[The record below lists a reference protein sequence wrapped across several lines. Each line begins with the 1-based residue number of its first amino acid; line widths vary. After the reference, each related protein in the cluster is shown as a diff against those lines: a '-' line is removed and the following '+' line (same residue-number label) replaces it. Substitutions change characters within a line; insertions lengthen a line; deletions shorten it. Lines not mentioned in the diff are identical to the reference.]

1 GTEALVSAG
10 EDGRAAAFIG
20 NFLVLATRQQIEQM
34 TDAQSNGRVIAA
46 AERLQ
51 TMIGVRP
58 QGTAIVSLKPDDRR
72 AGELLLGVSRLT
84 RVTDGSPEL
93 LEQERVRKAMAEVPP
108 TAGFTEFRDY
118 GIYSET
124 RSAIGNF
131 GLLTALI
138 GGGAE
143 K

>member
-1 GTEALVSAG
+1 MLEISPRDV
-10 EDGRAAAFIG
+10 RRNAA
-20 NFLVLATRQQIEQM
+20 
-34 TDAQSNGRVIAA
+34 D
-46 AERLQ
+46 ERLQ
-51 TMIGVRP
+51 TAIGLRP

-93 LEQERVRKAMAEVPP
+93 LEQERVRKAMSALPP
-108 TAGFTEFRDY
+108 SAGFTEFRDY
-118 GIYSET
+118 GIYNET

-131 GLLTALI
+131 GLLTALT